1 MTAREILTLCC
12 RIAADA
18 NIHYCLNINEPPPP
32 AWDGLTNAMQEG
44 MIKGAQMA
52 LAGSSPEQ
60 SHENWCKTRLAEGW
74 EYATVTDRENKK
86 HACLVPYNELPEAQR
101 VKDALFQ
108 NIVCAVYDAMMPGD
122 RAAAHT
128 DALINMGR
136 YLDQGKELISRGEI
150 REPSVEKISQLFQ
163 EWKVPLRVR
172 DAQSLAGVTNALY
185 ATHEEIKQAANPG
198 RIFSHTEGRLAL
210 YSGKGLV
217 EGTAPGVAILW
228 PPVLDHAI
236 PSEQDH
242 RYPLLCIRGY
252 GHGDVNVL
260 GRIRLGNAETDSF
273 KTGSNIGGFQFPIEP
288 FKTDSVFK
296 LGEDG
301 RLQRMDHWHERQGT
315 FGVQRF
321 GSGWRVYAAGNRI
334 ICDIEAGDE
343 LVEYFGAQ
351 IEAPAPTGEPPSDLR
366 AKLDAEL
373 ANEEGQ

>member
-1 MTAREILTLCC
+1 MIAREILTLCC

-32 AWDGLTNAMQEG
+32 AWDGLTNTMQEG

-74 EYATVTDRENKK
+74 EYATITDRENKK
-86 HACLVPYNELPEAQR
+86 HACLVPYNELSEAQR

-108 NIVCAVYDAMMPGD
+108 NIVCAVYDALMPGD
-122 RAAAHT
+122 RAASRLAEAT
-128 DALINMGR
+128 DG
-136 YLDQGKELISRGEI
+136 
-150 REPSVEKISQLFQ
+150 
-163 EWKVPLRVR
+163 LR
-172 DAQSLAGVTNALY
+172 Q
-185 ATHEEIKQAANPG
+185 ATEVMKRATSEEIKQAVNPG
-198 RIFSHTEGRLAL
+198 RLFSRTEGRLAL
-210 YSGKGLV
+210 CSGKELV
-217 EGTAPGVAILW
+217 ESPAPGVAILW
-228 PPVLDHAI
+228 PPAPERDKQT
-236 PSEQDH
+236 EQDH

-252 GHGDVNVL
+252 GHGEVNVL
-260 GRIRLGNAETDSF
+260 GRIRLGNADF
-273 KTGSNIGGFQFPIEP
+273 DHAYR
-288 FKTDSVFK
+288 TDSVFK
-296 LGEDG
+296 LGKDG
-301 RLQRMDHWHERQGT
+301 YLQRTDHWHERHGT

-321 GSGWRVYAAGNRI
+321 GSGWRIYAAGNRI

-373 ANEEGQ
+373 AKEEGQ

>member
-1 MTAREILTLCC
+1 MTARELLTLCC

-74 EYATVTDRENKK
+74 EYATITDRENKK

-108 NIVCAVYDAMMPGD
+108 GVVCAVYDALMPGD
-122 RAAAHT
+122 RAATHAAAEINIERHLDRHKDLFSRGEVRQMSAESIAQLLQEFQVPSHARDVRALTEAT
-128 DALINMGR
+128 DALR
-136 YLDQGKELISRGEI
+136 
-150 REPSVEKISQLFQ
+150 
-163 EWKVPLRVR
+163 
-172 DAQSLAGVTNALY
+172 
-185 ATHEEIKQAANPG
+185 ATTQEIKQAVNPG
-198 RIFSHTEGRLAL
+198 RIFYRTEGRLLLHTGEDLAA
-210 YSGKGLV
+210 
-217 EGTAPGVAILW
+217 TPAPGVAILW
-228 PPVLDHAI
+228 PSIPEQDK
-236 PSEQDH
+236 PSEPDQ

-252 GHGDVNVL
+252 GHGEVNVL
-260 GRIRLGNAETDSF
+260 GRIRLGNAEAESF
-273 KTGSNIGGFQFPIEP
+273 KPSSSTACFHDPKP
-288 FKTDSVFK
+288 FRMDSVFK

-301 RLQRMDHWHERQGT
+301 RLQRMDYWQERKGT

-343 LVEYFGAQ
+343 LVRCFGKQ
-351 IEAPAPTGEPPSDLR
+351 IEDPAPTGEPPSDLR

-373 ANEEGQ
+373 QQEEGQ

>member
-74 EYATVTDRENKK
+74 EYATITDRDNKK

-108 NIVCAVYDAMMPGD
+108 GIVCAVYDALMPGD
-122 RAAAHT
+122 RAASRLAEAGDT
-128 DALINMGR
+128 GR
-136 YLDQGKELISRGEI
+136 GEKPFSRGEVRRMSPEEI
-150 REPSVEKISQLFQ
+150 QQLLQ
-163 EWKVPLRVR
+163 EWEVP
-172 DAQSLAGVTNALY
+172 AQPGFNEAVQGLQAAVEAMKKCVGGEA
-185 ATHEEIKQAANPG
+185 KQAGDAKLSDFFPGTLVPKPG
-198 RIFSHTEGRLAL
+198 RI
-210 YSGKGLV
+210 Y
-217 EGTAPGVAILW
+217 GVT
-228 PPVLDHAI
+228 
-236 PSEQDH
+236 
-242 RYPLLCIRGY
+242 
-252 GHGDVNVL
+252 L
-260 GRIRLGNAETDSF
+260 GRFSLQAGEAGPGSCSITSAAGTDRTALTVHRDGDSRPIRVGFVRLGHPRLISNREPEVQLTPGKDPSF
-273 KTGSNIGGFQFPIEP
+273 AYWSDYKVDVI
-288 FKTDSVFK
+288 
-296 LGEDG
+296 
-301 RLQRMDHWHERQGT
+301 

-321 GSGWRVYAAGNRI
+321 GSGWRVYAPSNRI

-343 LVEYFGAQ
+343 LVRCFGKQ
-351 IEAPAPTGEPPSDLR
+351 VEDPAPTGEPPSDLR

-373 ANEEGQ
+373 QQEEGQ